1 MNQKPSPLS
10 KLKGITPAQEEE
22 LLEVLRPGAY
32 RVGVDWVEKN
42 VGITVSISGLRRWW
56 RAVTARRS
64 RADLSGAIKASA
76 KFDAKVDKRILDTRA
91 ANAIRAKF
99 WDALVNRDHE
109 SIETFGKLVL
119 DYNADDRDTAKLERM
134 IKAEQDLIA
143 AKAQIDDLRKQL
155 AAMNQQLAESGKVT
169 LADPAKVSDELDR
182 HLGVKK

>member
-10 KLKGITPAQEEE
+10 KLTGITPEQEEE

-32 RVGVDWVEKN
+32 RVGVEWVEKN
-42 VGITVSISGLRRWW
+42 VGIKVSISGLRRWW
-56 RAVTARRS
+56 RATTARRS
-64 RADLSGAIKASA
+64 RADLTGAIKASA

-119 DYNADDRDTAKLERM
+119 DYNADDRDTAKLERVL
-134 IKAEQDLIA
+134 KAEADLKAAQEQLAKQAEQIA
-143 AKAQIDDLRKQL
+143 ALTRQLSEARKA
-155 AAMNQQLAESGKVT
+155 T
-169 LADPAKVSDELDR
+169 LADPAKVSEELDR

>member
-10 KLKGITPAQEEE
+10 KLTGITPEQAEE

-32 RVGVDWVEKN
+32 RVGVEWVEKN
-42 VGITVSISGLRRWW
+42 LGLKVSISGLRRWW
-56 RAVTARRS
+56 RAETARRS

-76 KFDAKVDKRILDTRA
+76 KFDAKVDKRVLDTRA

-119 DYNADDRDTAKLERM
+119 DYNADDRDSEKLQRM
-134 IKAEQDLIA
+134 LKAEQDLKA
-143 AKAQIDDLRKQL
+143 AQEQLAEQAAQIEALR
-155 AAMNQQLAESGKVT
+155 QQLAEAGKVT
-169 LADPAKVSDELDR
+169 LADPSAVSNELDR
-182 HLGVKK
+182 LLGVKK